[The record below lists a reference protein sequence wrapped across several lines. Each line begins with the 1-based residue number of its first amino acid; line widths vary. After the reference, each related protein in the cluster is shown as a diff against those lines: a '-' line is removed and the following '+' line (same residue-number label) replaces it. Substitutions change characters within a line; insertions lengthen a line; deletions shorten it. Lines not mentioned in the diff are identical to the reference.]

1 MRRTNIGDD
10 VRSSNAGIGSTHASV
25 GESFQLV
32 PDAAAIEA
40 DGAAENESPVKP
52 KKVGYLRAKFSNFL
66 TGFGKTKK
74 RRRYVQ
80 NILEIE

>member
-1 MRRTNIGDD
+1 M
-10 VRSSNAGIGSTHASV
+10 
-25 GESFQLV
+25 V
-32 PDAAAIEA
+32 PDAAEIEA
-40 DGAAENESPVKP
+40 NKNDESPIKP

-66 TGFGKTKK
+66 TGFQKAKK